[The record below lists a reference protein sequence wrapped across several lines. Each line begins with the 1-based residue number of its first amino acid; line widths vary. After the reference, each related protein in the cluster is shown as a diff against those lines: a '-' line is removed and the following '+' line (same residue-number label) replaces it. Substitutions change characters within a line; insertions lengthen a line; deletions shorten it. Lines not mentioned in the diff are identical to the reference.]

1 MSGLFPPLLP
11 RRLAQV
17 GALVAIWLVAAA
29 LARVAG
35 LAISPGVIG
44 LLALLALLLSG
55 RARPDWIEDGAQWLL
70 GELVLFFIPCVVAV
84 MQYGALFRREG
95 VQIVLA
101 VALGTVLVMA
111 ATALAVH
118 LGCRLEQWLQARREA
133 R

>member
-1 MSGLFPPLLP
+1 MMSPGLP

-17 GALVAIWLVAAA
+17 GAIVAIWLAAAA

-35 LAISPGVIG
+35 LDISPGVIG
-44 LLALLALLLSG
+44 LLAVLALLLSG
-55 RARPDWIEDGAQWLL
+55 RARADWIEDGAQWLL

-118 LGCRLEQWLQARREA
+118 LGCRLEQWLQARRKG